1 MPVYLSGKV
10 AGERNHLIPA
20 PFVSISKNYDKDGT
34 GEILGVSYS
43 IQLTGTLVADRG
55 SPKAN
60 GGLIQGAGVDVYY
73 AFTGDD
79 FHQALLNKGKALMNM
94 FSKQYDGQ
102 VLTIDSP
109 MFGNPQGISC
119 YITVESVDLPGHNPG
134 DPYKMPYTVNLS
146 TNALLGPNN
155 VPLDADD
162 YERVDNW
169 TIKSATETWN
179 IEEVDKQIYTRH
191 SIDGGEA
198 VNDAGIVKGPGNKG
212 ELVNS
217 RKLFQIT
224 RSMSATG
231 KNKFQRT
238 GKSEGVSAND
248 NWSTVYAPN
257 GRAWQQARGYLYD
270 KIEYGN
276 KYLFGKDD
284 NEFVGAVPDAG
295 LPAPGEVDADD
306 IHLFSMNMPVPNNE
320 ADANKQYKAFNY
332 KRLSNVDINA
342 GSFNVTETWY
352 LAPSSAKA
360 METMDFSI
368 NEESEGDGSVT
379 ISVNGTIEGLGDNA
393 DNLGVGNANNDDRD
407 VRRNAARGDRV
418 FDYEGNGLGVFGV
431 SNSKWQ
437 NAVEHY
443 EKVMPTLF
451 KTVTEMLND
460 LPEYTTFKVNPVPE
474 SKSVT
479 EQPGTGT
486 ITYNISFTTKDGANG
501 KYIPYCRTEDWTVN
515 DTYPGMVIAQHTVLG
530 RRVGPVLQ
538 SINTQT
544 QWQRDFSITA
554 NFDVNR
560 AQLCVDAS
568 NQIRDVGNQAT
579 CEATLDSFGL
589 LMKWIQ
595 NPNYVNTRTSLTI
608 DDYSIDFISAKPGA
622 ARIGTNLGVCT
633 PETDPVTAAT
643 ITSQAECQ
651 ALTPAGSWNPNGNPV
666 GAATG
671 TGLIQAQAI
680 KKLIDSFDPKTYLI
694 TGANNPKRV
703 HKRFVNPPQ
712 ESWNPKTGDWSFSV
726 SWIYEINDPYAFPS
740 GDYVFADV
748 DGTYGTCSDAS
759 IATKAECVA
768 SGGSWESKQDD
779 GQGEPYPGQEF

>member
-1 MPVYLSGKV
+1 MPVYLSGRV
-10 AGERNHLIPA
+10 SNQRNHLIPA

-43 IQLTGTLVADRG
+43 IQLTGTMVADRG

-60 GGLIQGAGVDVYY
+60 GVFIQGAGVDVYY
-73 AFTGDD
+73 GFTANEY
-79 FHQALLNKGKALMNM
+79 HQALLNKGKALMNM
-94 FSKQYDGQ
+94 FSKVYDGQ
-102 VLTIDSP
+102 LLTIDSP

-119 YITVESVDLPGHNPG
+119 YVTVESVDLPGHAEG
-134 DPYKMPYTVNLS
+134 DPYKMPYTINLS
-146 TNALLGPNN
+146 TNALFGPND
-155 VPLDADD
+155 VPFDSDD
-162 YERVDNW
+162 YELAENW
-169 TIKSATETWN
+169 MIRTATETWG

-191 SIDGGEA
+191 GIDGGVA
-198 VNDAGIVKGPGNKG
+198 LDDAGAARGVGFKG

-217 RKLFQIT
+217 KKLFQLT
-224 RSMSATG
+224 RNMSATG
-231 KNKFQRT
+231 KNKFLRT
-238 GKSEGVSAND
+238 SKSEGVSADD

-270 KIEYGN
+270 KIKYGN
-276 KYLFGKDD
+276 HYLFGKDD
-284 NEFVGAVPDAG
+284 TEFVAG
-295 LPAPGEVDADD
+295 LPDGGVANVTDKDADD
-306 IHLFSMNMPVPNNE
+306 VHLFSMNFPTPNTE
-320 ADANKQYKAFNY
+320 PDPLKQYVAFNY
-332 KRLSNVDINA
+332 KRLSSVDINS

-352 LAPSSAKA
+352 LAPSAAKA

-368 NEESEGDGSVT
+368 TEESEGDGSIT

-393 DNLGVGNANNDDRD
+393 DTINVAQAGNQDRAVKRD
-407 VRRNAARGDRV
+407 AIEGDRV
-418 FDYEGNGLGVFGV
+418 FDYLGAGGFVK
-431 SNSKWQ
+431 NSKWQ
-437 NAVEHY
+437 NAIEHY
-443 EKVMPTLF
+443 EKVMPTLY
-451 KTVTEMLND
+451 KTVVEMLND
-460 LPEYTTFKVNPVPE
+460 LPEYVTFNVNPVPE

-560 AQLCVDAS
+560 GMLCVDAAD
-568 NQIRDVGNQAT
+568 QIQNVGDQAK
-579 CEATLDSFGL
+579 CLATVDSFGS

-595 NPNYVNTRTSLTI
+595 NPNFVDARSFLMF
-608 DDYSIDFISAKPGA
+608 DDYSTDFINAKPGA
-622 ARIGTNLGVCT
+622 ANPTVNLGVCN
-633 PETDPVTAAT
+633 PEADPATSLT
-643 ITSQAECQ
+643 ITSEAECD
-651 ALTPAGSWNPNGNPV
+651 ALTPAGSWNPNGNPI
-666 GAATG
+666 GHHSG
-671 TGLIQAQAI
+671 TSLIQSQAI

-694 TGANNPKRV
+694 TGPNNPKRV

-748 DGTYGTCSDAS
+748 DGTYGTCSDAA
-759 IATKAECVA
+759 IATKAACVA
-768 SGGSWESKQDD
+768 AGGTWASAQDD